1 MLRLAENLRGIQQ
14 SGSGDV
20 LTAVADGSCLVGV
33 TLEESALKRIAE
45 GADIAMVYPMSG
57 TSCVPDASALVK
69 GAPHSENAKKF
80 LDFTASL
87 DVQQLLSDRFCRRSV
102 RIDVPEART
111 LTPLSQIPLVD
122 YDIGWASENRAA
134 VLSDWSFFGK
144 EGT

>member
-1 MLRLAENLRGIQQ
+1 
-14 SGSGDV
+14 
-20 LTAVADGSCLVGV
+20 
-33 TLEESALKRIAE
+33 
-45 GADIAMVYPMSG
+45 MSG